1 MSLNPN
7 LLEGP
12 IRLESTDFVVH
23 CQRPSDNELD
33 FDAVM
38 SSKEI
43 LREWSDSEWP
53 EDDFSLEQNAQDIAE
68 HIAEHEQN
76 SDFGFSIFSPDE
88 DRLLG
93 SLYLNAVG
101 PLLENY
107 PTDAMTLAHLLE
119 FDVRIE
125 YWLRSGVGPDL
136 EMRFVQTVIKWLETA
151 WWFERP
157 VFGTRK
163 DMTSR
168 RRLYGELGMTEV
180 AALLSMNG
188 QRRFHFHAPFNVGSN
203 TGSK

>member
-7 LLEGP
+7 LLDVQ
-12 IRLESTDFVVH
+12 IRLETIDFVVH
-23 CQRPSDNELD
+23 RQRISDNELD

-53 EDDFSLEQNAQDIAE
+53 ENDFSLEQNGQDIAE
-68 HIAEHEQN
+68 HIADHEQN
-76 SDFGFSIFSPDE
+76 SDYGFSIFTPSE

-101 PLLENY
+101 PLLEIY
-107 PTDAMTLAHLLE
+107 PTDPMTLARLLE

-125 YWLRSGVGPDL
+125 YWLRAGVSPDL
-136 EMRFVQTVIKWLETA
+136 ELRFVRAVIKWLEDA

-157 VFGTRK
+157 VFGSRK

-168 RRLYGELGMTEV
+168 RNLYAELGMTEV
-180 AALLSMNG
+180 AALLSANG
-188 QRRFHFHAPFNVGSN
+188 LRRFHFHAPSDG
-203 TGSK
+203 

>member
-23 CQRPSDNELD
+23 RQRPSDNELD

-68 HIAEHEQN
+68 HIADHEQN
-76 SDFGFSIFSPDE
+76 SDYGFSIFSPDE
-88 DRLLG
+88 NRLLG

-101 PLLENY
+101 PLLDNY
-107 PTDAMTLAHLLE
+107 PTDPMTLARLLE
-119 FDVRIE
+119 FDVRVE
-125 YWLRSGVGPDL
+125 YWLRAGVRPDL
-136 EMRFVQTVIKWLETA
+136 EMRFVRAVIGWLETA

-157 VFGTRK
+157 IFGTRK

-168 RRLYGELGMTEV
+168 RSLYAELGMTEV
-180 AALLSMNG
+180 AALPSANG
-188 QRRFHFHAPFNVGSN
+188 LRRFHFHALSN
-203 TGSK
+203 C

>member
-7 LLEGP
+7 VLQVP
-12 IRLESTDFVVH
+12 IRLETADFIVH
-23 CQRPSDNELD
+23 RQRSSDNELD

-38 SSKEI
+38 TSKQL

-53 EDDFSLEQNAQDIAE
+53 EEDFSLEQNGQDIAE
-68 HIAEHEQN
+68 HIADHEQN
-76 SDFGFSIFSPDE
+76 SDYGFSIFSPDE

-107 PTDAMTLAHLLE
+107 PTDPMTLERLLE

-125 YWLRSGVGPDL
+125 YWLRSGIGPDF
-136 EMRFVQTVIKWLETA
+136 EMRFVRAVIKWLETA

-157 VFGTRK
+157 IFGTRK
-163 DMTSR
+163 NMASR

-180 AALLSMNG
+180 AALLSQNG
-188 QRRFHFHAPFNVGSN
+188 QRRFHFHAPSHARFE
-203 TGSK
+203 

>member
-23 CQRPSDNELD
+23 RQRPSDNELD

-53 EDDFSLEQNAQDIAE
+53 EDDFSLEQNGQDIAE
-68 HIAEHEQN
+68 HIADHEQN
-76 SDFGFSIFSPDE
+76 SDYGFSIFSPDE
-88 DRLLG
+88 NRLLG

-107 PTDAMTLAHLLE
+107 PTEPVTLARLLE
-119 FDVRIE
+119 FDVRVE
-125 YWLRSGVGPDL
+125 YWLRAGVSPDL
-136 EMRFVQTVIKWLETA
+136 EMRFVRAVIGWLETA

-168 RRLYGELGMTEV
+168 RRLYGEIGMTEV
-180 AALLSMNG
+180 AALLSVNG
-188 QRRFHFHAPFNVGSN
+188 QRRFHFHAPLNAR
-203 TGSK
+203 SKSLI

>member
-7 LLEGP
+7 LLEVP
-12 IRLESTDFVVH
+12 LRLESTDFVLH
-23 CQRPSDNELD
+23 RQRSSDNDLD
-33 FDAVM
+33 FDAVT

-53 EDDFSLEQNAQDIAE
+53 EDDFSLEQNSQDIAE
-68 HIAEHEQN
+68 HVADHEQN
-76 SDFGFSIFSPDE
+76 SDYGFSIFTPNE

-107 PTDAMTLAHLLE
+107 PTDPMTLARLLE
-119 FDVRIE
+119 FDVRVE

-136 EMRFVQTVIKWLETA
+136 EMRFVQAVIKWLEDA
-151 WWFERP
+151 WWFEHP
-157 VFGTRK
+157 VFGSRK

-168 RRLYGELGMTEV
+168 RNLYAELGMTEV
-180 AALLSMNG
+180 AALLSANG
-188 QRRFHFHAPFNVGSN
+188 LRRFHFHAP
-203 TGSK
+203 SKG